1 MEKDNTFE
9 IGLVMAGAVSAG
21 AYTAGVVDYLLEA
34 LQHYAKVRDRFS
46 MEHPGE
52 ALHNVQIR
60 VVSGA
65 SAGGMTGAILLS
77 SMLDETYRPMS
88 GYNPS
93 VVTRPDIDRN
103 IFYKCW
109 VDASEG
115 IDIRYLLDTEDISG
129 NRPLKS
135 LLNCKRID
143 YIADAA
149 LSHPRKLQQ
158 HDYIPE
164 RIDLF
169 MSVFN
174 LAGVP
179 YTIGFQQSSEN
190 YGMVNHSDM
199 MHFVL
204 DTNNTTSF
212 NSNEI
217 PLNEDTSSTLS
228 GNWKVLRQATL
239 ATGAFPVALE
249 PRYISKDPASYSE
262 WKWWVPQTD
271 TADRCDN
278 DGRCFAL
285 KKIAPAWSRQNDSL
299 RSFLCVDGGVG
310 NNEPLEIARRTL
322 AGKDRFNPRD
332 KNEAHR
338 AIVMIDPF
346 PSEPDQELQTKD
358 VNLVQMFS
366 YLFAGLKEQA
376 RFKPDELE
384 AAGNPDIF
392 SRFMIAPS
400 RKGAPRGHEIASASL
415 GAFGGFL
422 SERFR
427 EHDFQLGRK
436 NCQRFLMK
444 HFAIGIDNHLVRNNA
459 DWFRQNGCVIRRG
472 KEEFVQVI
480 PMVDLPD
487 NRITEK
493 IVPIPY
499 DSVSMHMDELDEI
512 MQLIERR
519 IKKVIKKSYL
529 IEKLVDDLTKDINL
543 CPVKWFAKK
552 GLKAMKKYMASYIC
566 SRASGYIRNVIEKDL
581 KKRKLLV

>member
-1 MEKDNTFE
+1 MEKNNTFE

-34 LQHYAKVRDRFS
+34 LQHYEKVRDKFS
-46 MEHPGE
+46 REHPGE
-52 ALHNVQIR
+52 TLHNVQIR
-60 VVSGA
+60 VISGA

-77 SMLDETYRPMS
+77 SMMDETYQPMS

-93 VVTRPDIDRN
+93 VITRSDIDRN
-103 IFYKCW
+103 IFYRCW
-109 VDASEG
+109 VNATEG
-115 IDIRYLLDTEDISG
+115 IDIRYLLDNDDISG
-129 NRPLKS
+129 KRPLKS
-135 LLNCKRID
+135 LLNCRRID
-143 YIADAA
+143 SIADAA
-149 LSHPRKLQQ
+149 LSHPRKLQR

-179 YTIGFQQSSEN
+179 YSVGFQQSSER

-204 DTNNTTSF
+204 DTNSNTSF

-217 PLNEDTSSTLS
+217 PLDEDTSSILS
-228 GNWKVLRQATL
+228 GNWKILRQTTL
-239 ATGAFPVALE
+239 ATGAFPLALE
-249 PRYISKDPASYSE
+249 PRYVLKNPESYSE
-262 WKWWVPQTD
+262 WKWWIPQTD
-271 TADRCDN
+271 RTDICDN

-285 KKIAPAWSRQNDSL
+285 KKITPAWTNQDDSA
-299 RSFLCVDGGVG
+299 RYFLCVDGGVA

-338 AIVMIDPF
+338 AIIMVDPF
-346 PSEPDQELQTKD
+346 PSEPEKEWQTGD
-358 VNLVQMFS
+358 INLVQLFS
-366 YLFAGLKEQA
+366 YLFGSLKEQA

-384 AAGNPDIF
+384 AAANPEIF

-400 RKGAPRGHEIASASL
+400 RKGAPKGHEIASASL

-422 SERFR
+422 SEKFR

-444 HFAIGIDNHLVRNNA
+444 HFAIGIDNDLVKRNA
-459 DWFRQNGCVIRRG
+459 DWFRQNGCVIKRG
-472 KEEFVQVI
+472 EEEFVQVI

-487 NRITEK
+487 NRITQK
-493 IVPIPY
+493 ITPIPY
-499 DSVSMHMDELDEI
+499 DSITMRMDELNEI
-512 MQLIERR
+512 MKLIEKR
-519 IKKVIKKSYL
+519 IKKVIEKSYL
-529 IEKLVDDLTKDINL
+529 IEKLIDDITKNIKPSPL
-543 CPVKWFAKK
+543 KWFSRKVSNAGKK
-552 GLKAMKKYMASYIC
+552 LIAGYIC
-566 SRASGYIRNVIEKDL
+566 SKTSDCIRNVIKKDL
-581 KKRKLLV
+581 VKRRLL